1 MKLENLKKPHII
13 ILAVCAVL
21 ALISVIFTGV
31 RLYKINFLDSELEKL
46 YAKEEEYENQALWD
60 EYDALSEAADD
71 AEFAYDNAVDY
82 GDELQSYIDD
92 YDVFEEDEEDDE
104 EDDQDEVVPDPKD
117 LTKVNLNDYDDTDED
132 DEDDVD
138 VEDDSDI
145 EDDTDVDDVEDDTDS
160 EDQDPN
166 MPSGVLDY
174 DDEGWWDL
182 EGEYHWLEEEG
193 TPSWWGTVSHDEE
206 D

>member
-71 AEFAYDNAVDY
+71 AEFA
-82 GDELQSYIDD
+82 
-92 YDVFEEDEEDDE
+92 VFKP
-104 EDDQDEVVPDPKD
+104 DEVCKITADD
-117 LTKVNLNDYDDTDED
+117 HLILWIIAEHMDTDL
-132 DEDDVD
+132 V
-138 VEDDSDI
+138 
-145 EDDTDVDDVEDDTDS
+145 
-160 EDQDPN
+160 
-166 MPSGVLDY
+166 
-174 DDEGWWDL
+174 
-182 EGEYHWLEEEG
+182 
-193 TPSWWGTVSHDEE
+193 
-206 D
+206 

>member
-60 EYDALSEAADD
+60 
-71 AEFAYDNAVDY
+71 
-82 GDELQSYIDD
+82 D
-92 YDVFEEDEEDDE
+92 YDVFEEDEDDE
-104 EDDQDEVVPDPKD
+104 EDDEDEIVPDAKD
-117 LTKVNLNDYDDTDED
+117 LPSVNLNDYDDTDAD
-132 DEDDVD
+132 DEDDAD
-138 VEDDSDI
+138 VEDDTDI
-145 EDDTDVDDVEDDTDS
+145 EEDDTDVDDSEDDSDS

-193 TPSWWGTVSHDEE
+193 TPSWWGSVSHDE
-206 D
+206 DD

>member
-13 ILAVCAVL
+13 ILIVCAVL
-21 ALISVIFTGV
+21 ALVSVIFTGV

-46 YAKEEEYENQALWD
+46 YAKEEEYENQELWD

-92 YDVFEEDEEDDE
+92 YDIFEEDEEDDE
-104 EDDQDEVVPDPKD
+104 DDDQDEIVPDSKNLP
-117 LTKVNLNDYDDTDED
+117 KVNLKDYDDTDD

-145 EDDTDVDDVEDDTDS
+145 DDDTDVDDTEDDTDS

-193 TPSWWGTVSHDEE
+193 TPAWWGTVSHDEE